1 MSGEGRVGPGATVL
15 SLGAIRVTDL
25 AKSREF
31 YTAGCGFEV
40 EREFAT
46 AGFDAVILRAGSAG
60 IELIEPRDDA
70 EPPQLGNMFVKF
82 VLNTPDVSALSARAR
97 RYGGSEETPP
107 TVLPEFGG
115 ITIAVLRDPD
125 GFRIEL
131 VERPSGTS
139 SATDDR

>member
-1 MSGEGRVGPGATVL
+1 MRGESVPAATTL

-31 YTAGCGFEV
+31 YTVGCGFEV

-46 AGFDAVILRAGSAG
+46 AGFDALILRAGSAG
-60 IELIEPRDDA
+60 IELIAPRDDTPA
-70 EPPQLGNMFVKF
+70 PQLGNMFVKF
-82 VLNTPDVSALSARAR
+82 VLNTPDVSALSAHACRH
-97 RYGGSEETPP
+97 GGSEEMPA

-125 GFRIEL
+125 GYRIEL

-139 SATDDR
+139 SAGR